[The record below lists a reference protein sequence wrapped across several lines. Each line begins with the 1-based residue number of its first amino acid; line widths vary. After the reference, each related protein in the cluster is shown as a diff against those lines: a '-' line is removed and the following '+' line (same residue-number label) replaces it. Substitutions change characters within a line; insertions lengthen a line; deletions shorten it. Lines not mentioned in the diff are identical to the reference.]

1 MHSLLLI
8 VLLWA
13 LVGIPAFVR
22 FLQERKDVPMDEFQ
36 RAMGA
41 LGGTRAGAVGPAA
54 AVRPDAR
61 RRLVSTLTYT
71 PGAAL
76 AMVGAASERPGMLT
90 AAVALLNLGT
100 VHRLLAMS
108 VDRSNRRASPVP
120 ARPGFDFGPAR
131 LEPPFDPGVD
141 QRSSDAQT
149 GGDSWQ
155 IIWPEPRG
163 VDDLVLVDTD
173 VS

>member
-1 MHSLLLI
+1 
-8 VLLWA
+8 
-13 LVGIPAFVR
+13 
-22 FLQERKDVPMDEFQ
+22 MDEFQ

-41 LGGTRAGAVGPAA
+41 LGGPRTGANGPSAP
-54 AVRPDAR
+54 VRLDAR
-61 RRLVSTLTYT
+61 RRLVSTLTYV

-76 AMVGAASERPGMLT
+76 ATVGAVAERPGILT

-108 VDRSNRRASPVP
+108 VDRANRRAGPVP
-120 ARPGFDFGPAR
+120 ARRVPARQRLDFGPAP
-131 LEPPFDPGVD
+131 LELPFDPGVD

-149 GGDSWQ
+149 GWDRGQ
-155 IIWPEPRG
+155 IVWPEPRG
-163 VDDLVLVDTD
+163 VDDLVLVDSD